1 MWKTPGKEEGK
12 ASGGKEWC
20 WSPFGGSALW
30 QEPEPGSA
38 GWQHL
43 PGVREMLW
51 GGVRCKP
58 WVGYV
63 GQHSAGGSW
72 LLANLSL
79 HVINGLQKPSI
90 SSAFNLQHPGI
101 TPRDT
106 TAGEKPN
113 FLCFWAP
120 FYMTGFSG
128 LLGDFLFIISA
139 FKIHE
144 EPPVWIVTHRNFPSC
159 PIQVKK
165 TPVGNQINQGN
176 NTLSSSTI
184 SLACYS
190 EEFQLSSSILLQ
202 IVLIN
207 PIANSHSQSYWKL
220 SLSIP
225 FRRSAVAPDFA
236 HINLSISVCKQRFQ

>member
-1 MWKTPGKEEGK
+1 MWKTLGKEEGK

-90 SSAFNLQHPGI
+90 SSAFNLQHPE
-101 TPRDT
+101 TPLQGKT
-106 TAGEKPN
+106 PIFCVSELIFTWLGLVVYWVTFYLS
-113 FLCFWAP
+113 FLLSKYTRNLLF
-120 FYMTGFSG
+120 G
-128 LLGDFLFIISA
+128 LLLTGIS
-139 FKIHE
+139 
-144 EPPVWIVTHRNFPSC
+144 PPV
-159 PIQVKK
+159 
-165 TPVGNQINQGN
+165 
-176 NTLSSSTI
+176 
-184 SLACYS
+184 
-190 EEFQLSSSILLQ
+190 
-202 IVLIN
+202 
-207 PIANSHSQSYWKL
+207 
-220 SLSIP
+220 P
-225 FRRSAVAPDFA
+225 FR
-236 HINLSISVCKQRFQ
+236 